1 MSSATPAQR
10 NSPLH
15 LWTSA
20 VLWCLALAVCLP
32 FYFAVPGLGKVILG
46 ASGAFSELD
55 FGWLV
60 ILVLAAL
67 VFLMLGVWQKAVIRR
82 IYPDKSGSWTKRT
95 VIGGVLGLLAYLFVL
110 ALLRDYYYGGPL
122 LSYWGFFI
130 LDGDLV
136 EVGVTVAGWMV
147 AGALVGLSQWLPAPI
162 NQRKLWPT
170 ISWSLASALAWG
182 AGAMSC
188 WALFKLYVIGYEPIC
203 ISCLVRLV
211 YCAAIAACVIAIAG
225 GIAIL
230 NRYASMVFS
239 VLVGI
244 GIAFLMSN
252 SPTPVFT
259 PRAIHPYKVLE
270 PENAD
275 PYPFVE
281 SVAFS
286 DDGAI
291 LGAVKAE
298 KRMGENVGVRV
309 LLWNTSGWTQIATIK
324 EGETSTPLMMG
335 LVPAVAETTLQR
347 DKLYIRS
354 QLDGSILHTIDFHV
368 NTYINEDRL
377 PEGYKFKPPSGFEEG
392 QLETPSRQ
400 TLTMDPYPVPSY
412 HSPNRVYYDYSP
424 DGRHIAAGYTFGGI
438 WVWRI
443 P

>member
-1 MSSATPAQR
+1 M
-10 NSPLH
+10 
-15 LWTSA
+15 
-20 VLWCLALAVCLP
+20 WCLAAAVLLP
-32 FYFAVPGLGKVILG
+32 FHFAVPGLGKVIFG
-46 ASGAFSELD
+46 ASGATSWFD
-55 FGWLV
+55 MWWLV
-60 ILVLAAL
+60 VLVLTTFA
-67 VFLMLGVWQKAVIRR
+67 FFMLGIWQEKAITR
-82 IYPDKSGSWTKRT
+82 ICPNEAKGWTSRT
-95 VIGGVLGLLAYLFVL
+95 VIGGVLGLLAYLLVL
-110 ALLRDYYYGGPL
+110 ALLRDYYFGGPL
-122 LSYWGFFI
+122 FSYWGFFI
-130 LDGDLV
+130 LDGDPV

-147 AGALVGLSQWLPAPI
+147 AGMLVGLAQLLPSHSDR
-162 NQRKLWPT
+162 RKPWAAIT
-170 ISWSLASALAWG
+170 WSVASALAWG
-182 AGAMSC
+182 AGALSC

-203 ISCLVRLV
+203 ISCLLRLV
-211 YCAAIAACVIAIAG
+211 YCAAIAGGVIAIGG

-230 NRYASMVFS
+230 NRYVSMTFS
-239 VLVGI
+239 ILVGVA
-244 GIAFLMSN
+244 IAVLMSN
-252 SPTPVFT
+252 SVTPVFS
-259 PRAIHPYKVLE
+259 PRTIHPYRVLE

-275 PYPFVE
+275 AYSFVE

-298 KRMGENVGVRV
+298 KWMGENVGVRV

-324 EGETSTPLMMG
+324 EGETSTPLMMA

-377 PEGYKFKPPSGFEEG
+377 PKGYKFKPPSGYEEG
-392 QLETPSRQ
+392 QLETPSGQ

-424 DGRHIAAGYTFGGI
+424 DGRNIAAGYTFGGI